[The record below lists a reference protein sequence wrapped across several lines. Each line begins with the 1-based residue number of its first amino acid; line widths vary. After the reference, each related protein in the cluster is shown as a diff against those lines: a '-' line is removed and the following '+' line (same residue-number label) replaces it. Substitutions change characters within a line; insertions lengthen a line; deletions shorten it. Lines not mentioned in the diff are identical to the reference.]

1 MSNLNF
7 YKWLFQE
14 EKSIYLQKLNA
25 LNNAFGL
32 KFNLEDQDGIKSAG
46 NVEISTLDKD
56 IIDNFKFNTMYMDL
70 KNPAKKTAID
80 ELLTKPNAKISD
92 LANIMID

>member
-1 MSNLNF
+1 
-7 YKWLFQE
+7 
-14 EKSIYLQKLNA
+14 
-25 LNNAFGL
+25 
-32 KFNLEDQDGIKSAG
+32 
-46 NVEISTLDKD
+46 
-56 IIDNFKFNTMYMDL
+56 MYMDL